1 MTLSTV
7 PRKLDDLMTRSS
19 SILFLTILILSAAT
33 AQPLPPAR
41 ALIRCD
47 DIGMCHSV
55 NMALKE
61 VLDTGIPFSASVMF
75 TCPWYQEAVEI
86 MRGKPQVT
94 VGIHLTLN
102 SEWKT
107 YRWGPVA
114 GAHAVPSL
122 VDSVGYFFPSR
133 ASTMAH
139 HPTLVDAEREFRA
152 QIHRALASGLRIE
165 YLDTHMSTIDETP
178 EFMALAERLA
188 AEYGLAISRYFGE
201 KEIPGLYSAPVA
213 HKTDSLLAM
222 VNRIDPS
229 VPSLLVFHIGRD
241 TPEMQAMLDLNPS
254 GPPDMSRHR
263 EGELRA
269 LLSPEFR
276 AAVARRE
283 ITLMNYRDL
292 ISTVGREAM
301 KRP

>member
-1 MTLSTV
+1 
-7 PRKLDDLMTRSS
+7 MTRSFP
-19 SILFLTILILSAAT
+19 ILFLTILIVSTAA
-33 AQPLPPAR
+33 AQPQQPAQ

-61 VLDTGIPFSASVMF
+61 LLDTGIPFSASVMF

-114 GAHAVPSL
+114 GAQTVPSL

-178 EFMALAERLA
+178 GFMALAERLA

-201 KEIPGLYSAPVA
+201 KDIPGLYAAPVA
-213 HKTDSLLAM
+213 YKTDTLVAM
-222 VNRIDPS
+222 VNRIEPGA
-229 VPSLLVFHIGRD
+229 PRLLVFHIGRD
-241 TPEMQAMLDLNPS
+241 TPEMEAMVDLNPS
-254 GPPDMSRHR
+254 GPPDMSKHR

-276 AAVARRE
+276 AAVARRG
-283 ITLMNYRDL
+283 ITLMNYRDM